1 MQPPGLVDQLDIYTG
16 KPIRFHEPLNA
27 AANAFMPFGKS
38 NGSMEPWRQWLIST
52 GWDNVS
58 TMRVNPI
65 TKEILSPEDRNWIN
79 NWIAKNVNLA
89 GQIEGMMNSKDGFWT
104 RKMKEYKQN
113 RGWKKQQDFPI
124 KELVVHQELS
134 RIHRDAMKWACSAL
148 ERYHAQ
154 YSQVGIQNNRIKNS
168 LRQGN
173 IPQALEANE
182 TKEELRRLLNF

>member
-1 MQPPGLVDQLDIYTG
+1 
-16 KPIRFHEPLNA
+16 LNA

-89 GQIEGMMNSKDGFWT
+89 GQIEGMMNSKDGFWK